1 MYIRLGVV
9 ERADIAWGDGGLKS
23 TRFSFPDFVMSDNT
37 DPARR
42 VSEVPFL
49 ELRWVLWGDTE
60 EEKKRNK

>member
-9 ERADIAWGDGGLKS
+9 ERADIALGDGGLKS

-49 ELRWVLWGDTE
+49 ELRWVL
-60 EEKKRNK
+60 